1 MLANSST
8 ATIPLYSYTACLRCI
23 TFAAKAAKPSAP
35 LPTCWSSRWGKQTH
49 TSQDMSR
56 LKRIPKDNFW
66 WKHCFM
72 QERLFQLASWFFQ
85 RRRWPLASADFLWVS
100 RMWEAP
106 TIRSNWCHGHLRL
119 HGSCGCGFCRLSQWC
134 NGKTAQEWP
143 NCRCQNM
150 FSVCIG
156 GLPGWRDQSSIV
168 EANWRLKWLTVFTCF
183 RSSILSYGAVSLL
196 FYYHCSLE
204 AEDLAATSWVK
215 PQSWSGQSS
224 KGLVRCLEG
233 ADASTMTN
241 YKWNTCISHLM
252 EVLASSARTSL
263 ASWNTVWAWVPTW
276 ASGSREAKHHGC
288 TVSTGI
294 DMYRLIWNLCGIYV
308 KWVTHLR

>member
-35 LPTCWSSRWGKQTH
+35 LPTCRSSRWGKQTH

-85 RRRWPLASADFLWVS
+85 RQRRFSSLASADFLWVS
-100 RMWEAP
+100 RCERPRPYAQTDAMV
-106 TIRSNWCHGHLRL
+106 TY
-119 HGSCGCGFCRLSQWC
+119 GFMDPVGVDSVGFP
-134 NGKTAQEWP
+134 NGAMEKRHRNDQTAAVRIGFQ
-143 NCRCQNM
+143 C
-150 FSVCIG
+150 CIG

-196 FYYHCSLE
+196 FSYHCLCYNGGWRSCCYFLSQAPKLERAVKQRTCAMPWRSRCINYEELQVNYMHFPFDGSLGI
-204 AEDLAATSWVK
+204 L
-215 PQSWSGQSS
+215 S
-224 KGLVRCLEG
+224 KDQPGVLEHRLSL
-233 ADASTMTN
+233 STDMS
-241 YKWNTCISHLM
+241 I
-252 EVLASSARTSL
+252 RF
-263 ASWNTVWAWVPTW
+263 P
-276 ASGSREAKHHGC
+276 GS
-288 TVSTGI
+288 
-294 DMYRLIWNLCGIYV
+294 
-308 KWVTHLR
+308 